1 MAFGFFFSLF
11 LLKRGRSLVCDKQP
25 PSTTK
30 LPARAG
36 IIHGLCTAGEA
47 QQAEHL
53 LLRRREAKEA
63 ARKLMSVTLR
73 GIATVVAVSQATFWF
88 VTCWSGSLAV
98 NWIRLYLSAKHSKH
112 PSVDLF

>member
-1 MAFGFFFSLF
+1 MSGKQDGDDNGALWVAFCFFFFLF
-11 LLKRGRSLVCDKQP
+11 KRGRSLVCDKQP

-36 IIHGLCTAGEA
+36 IIHGLCAAGGA

-63 ARKLMSVTLR
+63 ARKLMSVTRR
-73 GIATVVAVSQATFWF
+73 GSAAVVYGVSGAVRKNRHL
-88 VTCWSGSLAV
+88 VC
-98 NWIRLYLSAKHSKH
+98 YL
-112 PSVDLF
+112 LEWQFG